1 MFRRPFELIHI
12 AFGQFC
18 RTHAAQDDIGF
29 VVHPFALR
37 MVCVKQRSRNACCEF
52 GGLLAGEGGGRFLV
66 EILGCSFRA
75 EYAVVPFN

>member
-18 RTHAAQDDIGF
+18 RTHAAQDNIGF

-37 MVCVKQRSRNACCEF
+37 VVCVKQRSRNARREF
-52 GGLLAGEGGGRFLV
+52 GGLLAGKGGGRFLV
-66 EILGCSFRA
+66 ELLGRRFRA
-75 EYAVVPFN
+75 EYAVVPFD